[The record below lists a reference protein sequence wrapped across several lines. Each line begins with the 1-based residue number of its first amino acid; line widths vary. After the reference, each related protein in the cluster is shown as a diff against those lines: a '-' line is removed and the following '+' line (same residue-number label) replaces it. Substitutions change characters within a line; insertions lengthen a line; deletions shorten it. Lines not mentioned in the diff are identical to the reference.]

1 MLRGPAGTKLEASV
15 ELKTSRIGYSE
26 FFRWLLPFL
35 IRFIIALFNKTIAT
49 AVTANS

>member
-35 IRFIIALFNKTIAT
+35 IRFIIALFNIAT